1 MTAALSS
8 DIRIRVIRAVE
19 GGLSRRAAAE
29 RFNVS
34 VSSAVRWVQRWR
46 EAGTHEP
53 QAQGGDK
60 RSHRIEAY
68 GDELLAAIAEKPD
81 LTLVEIA
88 ELLEKTHALRVAP
101 STVWRFL
108 DRRAVTFKKN
118 GARRGAGAT

>member
-1 MTAALSS
+1 MDADYPSNGVN
-8 DIRIRVIRAVE
+8 IP
-19 GGLSRRAAAE
+19 RR
-29 RFNVS
+29 FTNVS

-53 QAQGGDK
+53 QAQGGDT

-68 GDELLAAIAEKPD
+68 GEELLAVIAEKPD

-88 ELLEKTHALRVAP
+88 ELLEETYSLRVAP

-118 GARRGAGAT
+118 GARRGAGAA